1 VEGYGVYLT
10 QRQLDQALDQSGNVH
25 TKLVRNLMNVFFQPD
40 VLASSS
46 VYGTRK
52 HPALDRDIVSA
63 CIHEYIYS
71 M

>member
-10 QRQLDQALDQSGNVH
+10 QHQLDHALDQSGNVH
-25 TKLVRNLMNVFFQPD
+25 TNLMNVFFQPD

>member
-1 VEGYGVYLT
+1 VDGYGVYLT
-10 QRQLDQALDQSGNVH
+10 QWQLDEALDQSGNVP

-46 VYGTRK
+46 AYGTRK

-63 CIHEYIYS
+63 CIREYIYS